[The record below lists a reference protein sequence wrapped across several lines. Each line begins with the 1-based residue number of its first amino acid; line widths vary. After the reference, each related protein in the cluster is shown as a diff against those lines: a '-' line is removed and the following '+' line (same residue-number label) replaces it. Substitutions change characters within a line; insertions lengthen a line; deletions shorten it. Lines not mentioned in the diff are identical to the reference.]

1 MSVDTT
7 VKVTRKAGFEA
18 ETETLPNNRRA
29 RQIKNRLENR
39 LQKRLNL
46 YLRSI
51 SITKDPVKLKV
62 LKGKAEAISFAL
74 ATVGEV

>member
-1 MSVDTT
+1 MVDTA
-7 VKVTRKAGFEA
+7 VKITHKAGFEA

-29 RQIKNRLENR
+29 RQVKNRMQNR

-51 SITKDPVKLKV
+51 TITKDPVKLKV
-62 LKGKAEAISFAL
+62 LQGKAEAINFAL
-74 ATVGEV
+74 TTLDEV